1 MTENIPEVLNM
12 YTLRVLQV
20 PDHLQNRCLL
30 DQLSGVC
37 QLSSVLTL
45 PQDFFSGSGFRKKF
59 MFKFVV
65 TAKTTDPTVFKIA
78 AYMAKSA
85 SSIIDGPETV
95 PPGRK

>member
-1 MTENIPEVLNM
+1 MLTSPTISRLP
-12 YTLRVLQV
+12 TFI
-20 PDHLQNRCLL
+20 
-30 DQLSGVC
+30 
-37 QLSSVLTL
+37 SVDSPTRFL
-45 PQDFFSGSGFRKKF
+45 SGSGFRKKF

-65 TAKTTDPTVFKIA
+65 TANTTDQTVFNIA